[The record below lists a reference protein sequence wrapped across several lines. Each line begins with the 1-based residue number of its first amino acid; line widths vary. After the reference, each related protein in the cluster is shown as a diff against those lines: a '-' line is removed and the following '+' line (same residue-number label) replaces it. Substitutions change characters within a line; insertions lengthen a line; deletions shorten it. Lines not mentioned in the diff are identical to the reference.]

1 MKGHKKVFALKKV
14 VVKYPKVSLGVC
26 VRNCEKTISQTIE
39 SIIAQDFPHEL
50 VEIIIVDDGSADNT
64 LSIINSYVSKINM
77 KVKVFHGRW
86 KGLGPSRN
94 LVMKESEGK
103 YIIWV
108 DGDMTLTKDFI
119 RKQVEFMEQHPEAG
133 IGKGRYGTSL
143 REKLVSD
150 LENLEF
156 VTATCRRE
164 YALNAPGTGGAVYR
178 VDALKEVGGFDEEIT
193 GAGEDTDVEY
203 RIRKAGW
210 SILVTPAIFYERH
223 KETWGE
229 LWNQYVWR
237 GSGAFHLFKKRAVV
251 TREMLWPPILT
262 EIKRAI
268 TAYKIT
274 YRKVAFLLPFHYLF
288 KRIAWFFGFLREY
301 YRNKMIL
308 SN

>member
-1 MKGHKKVFALKKV
+1 MKKAITE
-14 VVKYPKVSLGVC
+14 YPKVSIGVC

-50 VEIIIVDDGSADNT
+50 IEIIIVDDGSTDGT
-64 LSIINSYVSKINM
+64 LSIINSYIPKINM
-77 KVKVFHGRW
+77 EVKVFHHKWR
-86 KGLGPSRN
+86 GLGPSRN
-94 LVMKESEGK
+94 LVMKECEGK

-108 DGDMTLTKDFI
+108 DGDMILTKDFV
-119 RKQVEFMEQHPEAG
+119 RKQVEFMEQHPKAG
-133 IGKGRYGTSL
+133 IGKGRYGILL

-150 LENLEF
+150 LENMEF
-156 VTATCRRE
+156 VTATYKKE
-164 YALNAPGTGGAVYR
+164 HALNAPGTGGAIYR

-223 KETWGE
+223 RETWRE

-237 GSGAFHLFKKRAVV
+237 GSGAFHLFKKKAMVA
-251 TREMLWPPILT
+251 REILWFPMTVLT

-274 YRKVAFLLPFHYLF
+274 YRKVAFLLPVHYFF
-288 KRIAWFFGFLREY
+288 KRTAWVFGFLKEY
-301 YRNKMIL
+301 CKNK
-308 SN
+308 

>member
-1 MKGHKKVFALKKV
+1 LKKAITE
-14 VVKYPKVSLGVC
+14 YPKVSIGVC

-50 VEIIIVDDGSADNT
+50 IEIIIVDDGSTDDT
-64 LSIINSYVSKINM
+64 LSIINSYIPKINM
-77 KVKVFHGRW
+77 EVKVFHHKWR
-86 KGLGPSRN
+86 GLGPSRN
-94 LVMKESEGK
+94 LVMKECEGK

-108 DGDMTLTKDFI
+108 DGDMILTKDFV
-119 RKQVEFMEQHPEAG
+119 RKQVEFMEQHPKAG
-133 IGKGRYGTSL
+133 IGKGRYGILL

-150 LENLEF
+150 LENMEF
-156 VTATCRRE
+156 VTATYKKE
-164 YALNAPGTGGAVYR
+164 HALNAPGTGGAIYR

-223 KETWGE
+223 RETWRE

-237 GSGAFHLFKKRAVV
+237 GSGAFHLFKKKAMVA
-251 TREMLWPPILT
+251 REILWFPMTVLT

-274 YRKVAFLLPFHYLF
+274 YRKVAFLLPVHYFF
-288 KRIAWFFGFLREY
+288 KRTAWVFGFLKEY
-301 YRNKMIL
+301 CKNKIMI